1 MVIKREWATPIV
13 IGAFLLAAVTGLSM
27 FFEVATIIGK
37 NAHMY
42 LGLLF
47 IVGGIAHAWTNW
59 VAFKRYFKQTK
70 PRIIIG
76 IYAAIVI
83 ATFVPVGP
91 KMDGGGENGLRAF
104 MTASLDA
111 PIKDV
116 AVVIKRDPDRVLKQL
131 QAAGY
136 PIKNTSQSVTSVT
149 GDDKLRALN
158 AINVLMK

>member
-13 IGAFLLAAVTGLSM
+13 IGAFLLAAVTGVAM
-27 FFEVATIIGK
+27 FFEIATIIGK

-47 IVGGIAHAWTNW
+47 IIGGIAHASTNW

-83 ATFVPVGP
+83 ATFIPVGP
-91 KMDGGGENGLRAF
+91 KMDGGGEKGLRSF
-104 MTASLDA
+104 MSASLNA
-111 PIKDV
+111 PIKDL
-116 AVVIKRDPDRVLKQL
+116 AVVIKRDPDEIVKQL

-136 PIKNTSQSVTSVT
+136 PIRDASQSVTSVT
-149 GDDKLRALN
+149 GDDQLRALN
-158 AINVLMK
+158 AINILMK